1 MLGSLVFATT
11 STHRNIAQSAAGS
24 PVTPAVF
31 AEMSRLCEAVVVVVA
46 ELGVEGLATRT
57 SNKLIWWFQPPLR
70 LQSTVRKQL
79 TGLLFLQLQQLLLL
93 LMTMI
98 AAAAGTTHE

>member
-1 MLGSLVFATT
+1 
-11 STHRNIAQSAAGS
+11 
-24 PVTPAVF
+24 
-31 AEMSRLCEAVVVVVA
+31 MSRLCEAVVVVVA

-70 LQSTVRKQL
+70 LQSTLRKQL
-79 TGLLFLQLQQLLLL
+79 TGLLLLQLQQLLLL